1 MLLKEIKIEFELLN
15 QKYITRLDNIVNQLD
30 TIPEGEVIQLITEG
44 KASFEY
50 LMGQA
55 NAIGEEMQ
63 DGIYLKDVQ
72 YRLLDGLFLWSDLYN
87 YYQEKLI
94 DRFKLRFMN
103 YVKKDSVSK
112 LIMK

>member
-15 QKYITRLDNIVNQLD
+15 HKYITRLSNVVDQLE
-30 TIPEGEVIQLITEG
+30 TMPEAEVLQLITEG
-44 KASFEY
+44 KASYEY

-55 NAIGEEMQ
+55 NAIQEEMQ

-72 YRLLDGLFLWSDLYN
+72 YGLLDGLFLWSDLYN
-87 YYQEKLI
+87 YYQEKLF

-103 YVKKDSVSK
+103 YVKKDRVSK
-112 LIMK
+112 LIR